1 MQINYIECD
10 ETKEINWIHVH
21 KTHKNDNTKQQQ
33 KNLLKNS
40 YSVGKKKKKNLRTF
54 YTEIN
59 SIETCDSD
67 LISTYNSIK
76 FYDHQSWR

>member
-21 KTHKNDNTKQQQ
+21 KIHKNDNTKQQQ
-33 KNLLKNS
+33 KFAEKF
-40 YSVGKKKKKNLRTF
+40 VFRRQEEKKILRTF

-67 LISTYNSIK
+67 SISTYNSIK